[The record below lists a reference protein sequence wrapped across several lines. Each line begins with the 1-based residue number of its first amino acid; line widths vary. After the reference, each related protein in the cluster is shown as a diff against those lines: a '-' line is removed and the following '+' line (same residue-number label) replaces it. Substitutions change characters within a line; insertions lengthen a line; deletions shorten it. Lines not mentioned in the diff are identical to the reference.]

1 MNDSKKCSVRKVA
14 ITNGH
19 SDGLGR
25 FVVAKMDKQWK
36 ELKQLDNDP
45 TYDDVRN
52 ISRTTYILIA
62 LPRFEIV
69 KLSSLLPRCE
79 IVFIIVK
86 IIIFVITFI
95 IQVGT
100 AVVQKRTCGYYNPSI
115 FSLIVF
121 FILLAIGQII
131 NCIFLTYI
139 SKLDTYQL
147 DLPFYNTLV
156 IVFGIEMPMMM
167 SNAFVRKSCG
177 RVEAWTLALHISYI
191 GHMWLAWILDSL
203 HVKFKGSGSWSRLF
217 IRIILSF
224 FLLVVMYVPV
234 YLKLGD
240 KVYDFQLDISKVGG
254 GSTDIERFIRDLL
267 I

>member
-100 AVVQKRTCGYYNPSI
+100 AVIQKRTCGYYNPSI

-167 SNAFVRKSCG
+167 SNAFVRKS
-177 RVEAWTLALHISYI
+177 
-191 GHMWLAWILDSL
+191 
-203 HVKFKGSGSWSRLF
+203 
-217 IRIILSF
+217 
-224 FLLVVMYVPV
+224 
-234 YLKLGD
+234 
-240 KVYDFQLDISKVGG
+240 
-254 GSTDIERFIRDLL
+254 
-267 I
+267 